1 MKRIVINNIETK
13 YLISENG
20 EVFSEHK
27 NIFLKSSTTQH
38 GYSSVTLSVNGK
50 KIRKYIH
57 RLVAEYYLGFQEK
70 EGKVINHIDGNK
82 QNNNISNLEIIS
94 SSENLLHAYKMGL
107 KEKNNKKTKKFFENL
122 ENGQWK
128 EISDFDGDYEVSNY
142 GRVKSNKYNSPIL
155 LRYDIRCGYYLCYS
169 QKMENQNIF

>member
-1 MKRIVINNIETK
+1 MKRIIIDNIETK

-27 NIFLKSSTTQH
+27 NFFLKSSTTQH

-82 QNNNISNLEIIS
+82 QNNNISNLKIIS

-107 KEKNNKKTKKFFENL
+107 KEKNNKKN
-122 ENGQWK
+122 
-128 EISDFDGDYEVSNY
+128 
-142 GRVKSNKYNSPIL
+142 
-155 LRYDIRCGYYLCYS
+155 
-169 QKMENQNIF
+169 